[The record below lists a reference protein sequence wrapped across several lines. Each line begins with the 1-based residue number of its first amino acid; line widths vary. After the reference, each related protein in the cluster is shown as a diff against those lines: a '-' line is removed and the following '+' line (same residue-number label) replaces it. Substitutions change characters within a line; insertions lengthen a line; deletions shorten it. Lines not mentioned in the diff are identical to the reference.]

1 MHKHQAQGHSRENE
15 TESDHGNRHG
25 NNRSLLYIALGA
37 LGVVYGDIGTSPLY
51 AFRESFHL
59 AHNLPVTPDNI
70 LGVLSLIFW
79 SLIVIISFKYIIFVM
94 RADNHGEGGILAL
107 TALVTPVQG
116 YARHSV
122 RWGLILL
129 GIFGTAL
136 LYGDGVITPAISV
149 LSAVEGLGV
158 ATPLFEPYII
168 PITVVILIGLFAFQS
183 RGTEGVGRIFG
194 PITLVWFAT
203 LALLGGAWIFQ
214 HPSVL
219 VAVNPLEGIN
229 FFLRNGWS
237 GFLVLGS
244 VFLVVTG
251 GEALYADMGH
261 FGKTPIRMAW
271 FTVVLPALLLNYF
284 GQGAL
289 LLEHPEAVENP
300 FYNMAPAW
308 ALYPL
313 VIIATLATVIASQ
326 ALITGA
332 FSLTMQAMQLGYLP
346 RVAIE
351 HTSADERG
359 QVYIPAINWMLMVL
373 CIGLVFAF
381 RSSSNLAAAYGV
393 AVTTTMVVTAIM
405 LFVVMRERWRWS
417 LPVAAGLTLFF
428 LVIDLAFWGANIIKI
443 PAGGWFPLVVGII
456 GFTLMTTWKRGRGIL
471 AERLQES
478 THSLRELKRELKTE
492 GIARVPGTA
501 VFMYSDPNG
510 IPPALFH
517 NLTHNHVL
525 HENVIFVSIVN
536 RDVPYVRRA
545 DRIEMEKLD
554 ATINITRI
562 CLYYGF
568 MENANVPRELRI
580 AHKQG
585 LDFDPS
591 EVSYFLGRERLLAT
605 KRAGMALWREQLFA
619 IMTRNSRPA
628 TDFFRIPP
636 DRVVELG
643 AQVEL

>member
-1 MHKHQAQGHSRENE
+1 MHKRRGQSHSAEDGEQGGRPGS
-15 TESDHGNRHG
+15 SNRQ
-25 NNRSLLYIALGA
+25 LLYLTLGA

-51 AFRESFHL
+51 AFRESFHFAHDL
-59 AHNLPVTPDNI
+59 AVTAANI

-79 SLIVIISFKYIIFVM
+79 ALIIIISIKYIVFVM
-94 RADNHGEGGILAL
+94 RADNDGEGGILAL
-107 TALVTPVQG
+107 TALIIPAQG
-116 YARHSV
+116 YKRQSI
-122 RWGLILL
+122 RWVLILL
-129 GIFGTAL
+129 GVFGTAL

-168 PITVVILIGLFAFQS
+168 PITVAILVGLFAFQS
-183 RGTEGVGRIFG
+183 RGTESVGRVFG
-194 PITLVWFAT
+194 PITLIWFAT
-203 LALLGGAWIFQ
+203 LAVLGTSWIVQ
-214 HPSVL
+214 HP
-219 VAVNPLEGIN
+219 AVFAAINPWYGID
-229 FFLRNGWS
+229 FFVRNGWQ

-261 FGKTPIRMAW
+261 FGKTPIRAAW
-271 FTVVLPALLLNYF
+271 FVIVLPALLLNYF

-300 FYNMAPAW
+300 FYNMAPSW

-332 FSLTMQAMQLGYLP
+332 FSITMQALQLGYLP
-346 RVAIE
+346 RVALE
-351 HTSADERG
+351 HTSPDERG
-359 QVYIPAINWMLMVL
+359 QIYIPAINWMLMVL

-381 RSSSNLAAAYGV
+381 RTSSNLAAAYGV
-393 AVTTTMVVTAIM
+393 AVTTTMVVTAIL

-417 LPVAAGLTLFF
+417 LPVAGGLTAFF

-443 PAGGWFPLVVGII
+443 PAGGWFPLVVGVI
-456 GFTLMTTWKRGRGIL
+456 GFTLMTTWKRGRSIL
-471 AERLQES
+471 AERLRES
-478 THSLRELKRELKTE
+478 TYSLSELKRELKTE

-501 VFMYSDPNG
+501 VFMYSDPTG

-525 HENVIFVSIVN
+525 HENVIFVSIVT
-536 RDVPYVRRA
+536 RDVPYVRKA
-545 DRIEMEKLD
+545 DRIELEKLD
-554 ATINITRI
+554 ASINITRV

-568 MENANVPRELRI
+568 MEDAHVPRDLRI
-580 AHKQG
+580 AAQ
-585 LDFDPS
+585 
-591 EVSYFLGRERLLAT
+591 
-605 KRAGMALWREQLFA
+605 AGAGIR
-619 IMTRNSRPA
+619 S
-628 TDFFRIPP
+628 
-636 DRVVELG
+636 G
-643 AQVEL
+643 